1 MKEIIAI
8 VRMNKT
14 NATKKALIEAGAAGF
29 TATKVVGRGK
39 MVVDT
44 STIEDRKRE
53 LLSMTSEEDRA
64 NAEVLIESFLNG
76 ARLFPRRMFNI
87 MAHDQD
93 VSNIVEAITVANRTD
108 NHVGDGKIFVLPLGN
123 VVRVRTGETGD
134 EAI

>member
-64 NAEVLIESFLNG
+64 NAEILIESFLNG

-87 MAHDQD
+87 IAHDQD
-93 VSNIVEAITVANRTD
+93 VANIVEAITVANRTD
-108 NHVGDGKIFVLPLGN
+108 NHVGDGKIFILPLGD

>member
-108 NHVGDGKIFVLPLGN
+108 NHVGDGKIFVLPLGD

>member
-39 MVVDT
+39 MVKDT
-44 STIEDRKRE
+44 SAIEDRKKE
-53 LLSMTSEEDRA
+53 LLGITSEEDKA
-64 NAEVLIESFLNG
+64 SAEMLIDGFLSG

-87 MAHDQD
+87 MAHDDD
-93 VSNIVEAITVANRTD
+93 VQRIIDAIMAANKTD
-108 NHVGDGKIFVLPLGN
+108 YNVGDGKIFVLPLN
-123 VVRVRTGETGD
+123 DIVRVRTSETGD
-134 EAI
+134 AAI

>member
-64 NAEVLIESFLNG
+64 NAEILIESFLNG

-108 NHVGDGKIFVLPLGN
+108 NHVGDGKIFVLPLGD

>member
-93 VSNIVEAITVANRTD
+93 VSNIVKAITVANRTD
-108 NHVGDGKIFVLPLGN
+108 NHVGDGKIFVLPLGD